1 MANDYEI
8 FEFLEAD
15 YEISEVNSSKRLRRR
30 WLREKSDPFNIEE
43 EEFVRRYRLTKE
55 DAQQLCNEIRP
66 LFKTTRRSTDL
77 SVEIK
82 VLTALAFYATGV
94 DQRPLGNQEGHS
106 MAQQTVSSVI
116 AQVTACLNTAQFVQK
131 YIHFPNNDEERDRI
145 KAEFYDK
152 FKIPGVLGCIDCTH
166 VAIVR
171 PARNEEFYH
180 HCKQHSLNVQL
191 ICDANMGITSV
202 DANYGGATHDAF
214 IWMNHPLRQHLEDLN
229 SENTWLLGDSAYPLS
244 RCLMTPVSDATYGSP
259 ERYYTDRHD
268 RARDIMDLTIR
279 ALKARFRCLNSQ
291 RVLYYS
297 PEMAASVVNACVV
310 LHNICNRSKT
320 PVELMN
326 DEVVNLV
333 NHTGTVSEEFG
344 SCSGDLHQGWVT
356 RSTLIHQLWASQHL

>member
-1 MANDYEI
+1 SALDIYSNVI
-8 FEFLEAD
+8 FF
-15 YEISEVNSSKRLRRR
+15 
-30 WLREKSDPFNIEE
+30 
-43 EEFVRRYRLTKE
+43 T
-55 DAQQLCNEIRP
+55 
-66 LFKTTRRSTDL
+66 
-77 SVEIK
+77 
-82 VLTALAFYATGV
+82 
-94 DQRPLGNQEGHS
+94 
-106 MAQQTVSSVI
+106 
-116 AQVTACLNTAQFVQK
+116 
-131 YIHFPNNDEERDRI
+131 
-145 KAEFYDK
+145 
-152 FKIPGVLGCIDCTH
+152 
-166 VAIVR
+166 
-171 PARNEEFYH
+171 
-180 HCKQHSLNVQL
+180 
-191 ICDANMGITSV
+191 
-202 DANYGGATHDAF
+202 
-214 IWMNHPLRQHLEDLN
+214 
-229 SENTWLLGDSAYPLS
+229 GDSAYPLS

-297 PEMAASVVNACVV
+297 PEMAASVVHACVV